1 MSRQTQRMSRQG
13 KHRVG
18 KVSIGL
24 YVDADFRALI
34 ALVAKQSGETATD
47 IIMEGVRR
55 KATDHGILKNG
66 EISEE
71 YKEAIKN
78 IKAAYLKRNE
88 KDEEK

>member
-1 MSRQTQRMSRQG
+1 MSRQG

-55 KATDHGILKNG
+55 KATDLGILKNG
-66 EISEE
+66 EIAEE
-71 YKEAIKN
+71 YKEAAEL
-78 IKAAYLKRNE
+78 IKAGYAGKKGARIGR
-88 KDEEK
+88 